1 MAKNSVEN
9 LDELYRSLMEER
21 SNQTKVRLNI
31 DDPRFQNIGTF
42 AHSETMANALW
53 KLFLSKPYDWMK
65 ISQKMKLN
73 ILISNL

>member
-1 MAKNSVEN
+1 MSFITNE
-9 LDELYRSLMEER
+9 
-21 SNQTKVRLNI
+21 
-31 DDPRFQNIGTF
+31 NIGTF
-42 AHSETMANALW
+42 PHWRTNGTFAHTETMANALW